1 MTTMTDEAAKKI
13 AESTIKKYNDA
24 GRNALI
30 IICGN
35 NGTSAAACSN
45 MNSEDAIEA
54 ALNLIQ
60 EVAGDSTE
68 TVFKDAVKQAKELK
82 KKEKKDA
89 KRKNR
94 A

>member
-13 AESTIKKYNDA
+13 AESTIKKYENA

-45 MNSEDAIEA
+45 MNDDDVIEA
-54 ALNLIQ
+54 ALGLVCKI
-60 EVAGDSTE
+60 AGDLAE
-68 TVFKDAVKQAKELK
+68 TIFKDAAKQAKELR

-89 KRKNR
+89 KRKKR

>member
-1 MTTMTDEAAKKI
+1 MATMSDESAKKI

-35 NGTSAAACSN
+35 NGISAAACSN
-45 MNSEDAIEA
+45 MNGEDAVEA

-60 EVAGDSTE
+60 EVAEDSAE
-68 TVFKDAVKQAKELK
+68 TIFKDAAKQAKQLK
-82 KKEKKDA
+82 KARKDDA